1 VDELQETMG
10 KEQPGVPW
18 DHVDPDS
25 VVPAL
30 PMPFRMI
37 DHLIRG
43 LVEEAL
49 DQARDEVR
57 SAPPG
62 RSDAL

>member
-1 VDELQETMG
+1 M
-10 KEQPGVPW
+10 PW

-49 DQARDEVR
+49 DLARDVVR
-57 SAPPG
+57 SAPH
-62 RSDAL
+62 RQSDALLHRLVCSMR